1 MSCAVLSTRDKWS
14 NALFAATVELSCQ
27 VSQLQACHQ
36 LSFPQA
42 AEAGRVPQRLRAGR
56 RTVSLFCQWHPL
68 AGRKRGFHVMMGGET
83 EQQKKWHSGFR
94 ATLGRRT
101 HHWVSCSSL
110 AGSRQRDTLLTNEG
124 DEHMHVHCR
133 SRPRDRLCSRDR
145 LKGQQCRP
153 QKLCTKKS
161 LAEARWSSAVSD
173 GNPGTAIR
181 CIVSGHISSLCSPT
195 SRDRRWVTAR
205 HEHPERQPELGE

>member
-1 MSCAVLSTRDKWS
+1 MSCAVLSTRDRWS

-68 AGRKRGFHVMMGGET
+68 AGRKRGLHVMMGGET

-110 AGSRQRDTLLTNEG
+110 AGSRQRDTHAFDQRGGRAHACTL
-124 DEHMHVHCR
+124 
-133 SRPRDRLCSRDR
+133 SKPSARP
-145 LKGQQCRP
+145 
-153 QKLCTKKS
+153 S
-161 LAEARWSSAVSD
+161 LQS
-173 GNPGTAIR
+173 
-181 CIVSGHISSLCSPT
+181 
-195 SRDRRWVTAR
+195 
-205 HEHPERQPELGE
+205 